1 MLHSGMWLSA
11 ADKRVEYAECVYSID
26 ERDDG
31 KALRLLCPT
40 KQIRSRGDTLNCPT
54 LTVDLRAEY
63 ENVLSVEVTHWHG
76 EQRRSPNFDLF
87 PDGRPGSEA
96 AISEVNGS
104 QTLRSGALEATT
116 KVDHAGFSI
125 TFQSASDGKLVTALD
140 NRSVGFAYAPPPGN
154 MKETESISGIDH
166 FTFTQ
171 TELAV
176 GESVHGL
183 GERFGAFNKV
193 GQNVRLWNE
202 DGYVIR
208 EQREVLPQHILTS
221 N

>member
-1 MLHSGMWLSA
+1 MWLGA

-63 ENVLSVEVTHWHG
+63 ENVLSLEVTHWHG
-76 EQRRSPNFDLF
+76 ERRRGPNFDLF
-87 PDGRPGSEA
+87 PYGRPSSDASISEA
-96 AISEVNGS
+96 SGAK
-104 QTLRSGALEATT
+104 TLRSGALEVAAE
-116 KVDHAGFSI
+116 VDHNGFLIS
-125 TFQSASDGKLVTALD
+125 FRSASNGKLVTALD
-140 NRSVGFAYAPPPGN
+140 NRSVGFAYAPAPGN
-154 MKETESISGIDH
+154 MKETESMTGIDH
-166 FTFTQ
+166 YTFTQ

-202 DGYVIR
+202 DGYVSSPKSKSSCGH
-208 EQREVLPQHILTS
+208 VY
-221 N
+221 